1 MSNSRIFY
9 GLQNVSISTDDT
21 AGNLQTIR
29 GVQSVGTS
37 STTNIETFS
46 SFGSIA
52 ATSILQDMDL
62 EITMEVGIG
71 SWTTALSR
79 IGYAGFSSGFFD
91 TTKKV
96 RITYDVGGTTKYVE
110 LNAILTS
117 YSAQLGTDGPA
128 TESLTFQNAGNAGFG
143 TETAGTTPLPEAPSS
158 LDLCGVFTRPDMH
171 NFHRKYRADC
181 CSTAGPVLN
190 TVSNATSWSISMDAS
205 NEKVSVLGQSMPFG
219 KFASFPVE
227 TSMEVEM
234 HLDPSSSMGSF
245 NSGSVTSGTLADVCY
260 DPTVIL
266 GPDGSSATSKSW
278 NLHRARQSGQ
288 SRSGG
293 DVGGGNVTVSESYTG
308 YNDLGHDSDLSTGTT
323 EAPSA

>member
-9 GLQNVSISTDDT
+9 GLQNVQISTDDT
-21 AGNLQTIR
+21 SANLVDLR

-46 SFGSIA
+46 AFGSIA

-62 EITMEVGIG
+62 EITMEVGVG
-71 SWTTALSR
+71 DWATALSA
-79 IGYAGFSSGFFD
+79 IGYTGFSSGFFD

-96 RITYDVGGTTKYVE
+96 RITYDIGGSTKFVE
-110 LNAILTS
+110 LSAILTS
-117 YSAQLGTDGPA
+117 YSAQMGTDGPV

-143 TETAGTTPLPEAPSS
+143 DVTVGTTPLPEVPSS
-158 LDLCGVFTRPDMH
+158 LDLCGVYTRPSFTSFDR
-171 NFHRKYRADC
+171 NSRADC
-181 CSTAGPVLN
+181 CSTAAPSSSL
-190 TVSNATSWSISMDAS
+190 VSNAISWSISMDAS

-234 HLDPSSSMGSF
+234 HMDPSTDPLGF
-245 NSGSVTSGTLADVCY
+245 NSGALTGSSLDDICY
-260 DPTVIL
+260 DPTVIV
-266 GPDGSSATSKSW
+266 GGASSATGRSW
-278 NLHRARQSGQ
+278 NLSRARQSGQ

-293 DVGGGNVTVSESYTG
+293 DVGGGNVSVSESYTG
-308 YNDLGHDSDLSTGTT
+308 YNDLGHDADLS
-323 EAPSA
+323 S

>member
-1 MSNSRIFY
+1 MSNKRIFY
-9 GLQNVSISTDDT
+9 GLQNVSISPDDDP
-21 AGNLQTIR
+21 ANLVDIR

-46 SFGSIA
+46 AFGSIA

-79 IGYAGFSSGFFD
+79 IGYDGFNSGFFD
-91 TTKKV
+91 TTKVV

-110 LNAILTS
+110 LDAILTS
-117 YSAQLGTDGPA
+117 YSAQMGTDGPA

-143 TETAGTTPLPEAPSS
+143 AAAAGTTPLPESPSA
-158 LDLCGVFTRPDMH
+158 LDLCGVFTRPDLH
-171 NFHRKYRADC
+171 EFHRKKRSDC
-181 CSTAGPVLN
+181 CSTAGPVFQ
-190 TVSNATSWSISMDAS
+190 TVAKATSWSISMDAS

-234 HLDPSSSMGSF
+234 HLDPSIDMGGF
-245 NSGSVTSGTLADVCY
+245 NSGSITSSTLDDVCY

-266 GPDGSSATSKSW
+266 GPDAVSATSKSW

-293 DVGGGNVTVSESYTG
+293 DVGGGNVTLSESYTG
-308 YNDLGHDSDLSTGTT
+308 YNDLGHDTDLSTGTT

>member
-9 GLQNVSISTDDT
+9 GLQNVQISTDDT

-46 SFGSIA
+46 AFGSIA

-62 EITMEVGIG
+62 EITMEVGVG
-71 SWTTALSR
+71 SWATALSQ
-79 IGYAGFSSGFFD
+79 IGYSSFTSSFFD

-96 RITYDVGGTTKYVE
+96 RITYDLDGTLKYVE
-110 LNAILTS
+110 LDAILTS
-117 YSAQLGTDGPA
+117 YSAQMGTDGPV

-143 TETAGTTPLPEAPSS
+143 AATELSTTGLPESPSQ
-158 LDLCGVFTRPDMH
+158 LDLCGVYTRPDFTSFDR
-171 NFHRKYRADC
+171 NTRSDC
-181 CSTAGPVLN
+181 CATTAPTSS
-190 TVSNATSWSISMDAS
+190 TVSNAISWSISMDAS

-234 HLDPSSSMGSF
+234 HMDPSTSILDF
-245 NSGSVTSGTLADVCY
+245 NSGSLTGSSLNDVCY
-260 DPTVIL
+260 DPTVIV
-266 GPDGSSATSKSW
+266 GGASSATGRSW
-278 NLHRARQSGQ
+278 NLSRARQSGQ

-293 DVGGGNVTVSESYTG
+293 DVGGGNVSVTESYTG
-308 YNDLGHDSDLSTGTT
+308 YNDLAHDADLS
-323 EAPSA
+323 S